1 MSLAAIL
8 TVLGLIVVAGI
19 VALRILPRRRF
30 AVPTAARVPAPVVAG
45 LVAGTASLAFLALL
59 FPIGDARQPA
69 FAHGNW
75 VLIPMLI
82 AAVIAIAVARQ
93 LARWSA
99 SPDWTERH
107 RLIVVGAALVG
118 HSIFGLITRAKT
130 LPDQLVMAA
139 VIAVTVLV
147 IVKLARRDTVKP
159 AVVPDG
165 LPAD

>member
-1 MSLAAIL
+1 M
-8 TVLGLIVVAGI
+8 
-19 VALRILPRRRF
+19 
-30 AVPTAARVPAPVVAG
+30 
-45 LVAGTASLAFLALL
+45 
-59 FPIGDARQPA
+59 
-69 FAHGNW
+69 
-75 VLIPMLI
+75 
-82 AAVIAIAVARQ
+82 
-93 LARWSA
+93 
-99 SPDWTERH
+99 
-107 RLIVVGAALVG
+107 VVGAALVG